1 MSIEKHPTLYKRT
14 LHGKIQIWYMESDGA
29 KYRTVSG
36 QQDGVHTTTEWT
48 ICSAK
53 NVGRANATTPE
64 EQCQLEVKSGYEYR
78 LARDYHTTPKTVDV
92 EMRFKPMLAAKW
104 QEYNEE
110 MPDRVFVQPKLDGIR
125 CIINKHGMWTR
136 EGKPIIG
143 APHIFAIFEDVF
155 DEKPDLIFDGELY
168 NHDLKD
174 DFNKIISCVRKTKPT
189 ETDLEVS
196 KKLIQYHVYDLACMG
211 DASFMKRYF
220 AMSLV
225 PKHSSIVVVETKMCA
240 KSDVDEIAAE
250 YIALGYEGAMVRNP
264 ELPYENRRSRS
275 LLKWKEFQDQEFPIV
290 DVLPG
295 SGNAAS
301 YAARVVLRLP
311 DGREFSSGMIGN
323 QEYCRELLNNKH
335 TAIGQLGTVVFQN
348 FTPDGIPRFPKF
360 KGVRFD
366 V

>member
-1 MSIEKHPTLYKRT
+1 MEKHPTLYKRT

-36 QQDGVHTTTEWT
+36 QQDGVLTTTDWT
-48 ICSAK
+48 ICEAK

-64 EQCQLEVKSGYEYR
+64 EQCQAQVKSGYEYR

-92 EMRFKPMLAAKW
+92 EMRFKPMLASKW
-104 QEYNEE
+104 QDHKSE

-125 CIINKHGMWTR
+125 CIVNKSGMWTR
-136 EGKPIIG
+136 EGKPILG
-143 APHIFAIFEDVF
+143 APHIFEIFEPLFED
-155 DEKPDLIFDGELY
+155 KPDVIFDGELY

-189 ETDLEVS
+189 AKDLEVS
-196 KKLIQYHVYDLACMG
+196 EELIQYHIYDLAFMG
-211 DASFMKRYF
+211 DASFMKRHF
-220 AMSLV
+220 AMSIV
-225 PKHSSIVVVETKMCA
+225 PVHPKVVVVETRTCGVNE
-240 KSDVDEIAAE
+240 VDEIAAE

-264 ELPYENRRSRS
+264 DAAYENRRSRS

-295 SGNAAS
+295 QGNAAS

-323 QEYCRELLNNKH
+323 QEYCRELLKYKDN
-335 TAIGQLGTVVFQN
+335 AIGKLGTVIFQN